1 MKKHFNMKGSSSR
14 LESNHYLYEPYNHC
28 FIEKLLRFVQCILF
42 SKFYIINQ
50 DGLDKMIF
58 KDIEQVVDVSLVLEY
73 VIE

>member
-14 LESNHYLYEPYNHC
+14 LESNHYSCELYNHC

-42 SKFYIINQ
+42 FKFYIINQ

-58 KDIEQVVDVSLVLEY
+58 KDIEQVVDISLVVEY